1 MHAISGALLLA
12 TVATALPAAAAGFTD
27 PTVDPSTY
35 QIHILPTDPTV
46 QVDIHAITDAHPG
59 AGLELGFT
67 NVGGPIALLSMVGFI
82 RDGFAWNPATDGA
95 IASLGFTNDRYVDGG
110 DAYLNG
116 ALTTFSRALVAQ
128 GGQYYVA
135 AIADEGQLRQ
145 AWYTTSAAALQAAD
159 FARFDFGTG
168 VLDASQHPDFSAQGA
183 TLGFGFLNRFLFDTN
198 GAPYALDASFRYDNI
213 GITVNA
219 APVPEPGAA
228 SLLAAGL
235 ALLVWA
241 GRQRLR

>member
-1 MHAISGALLLA
+1 MHAFSGAALLA
-12 TVATALPAAAAGFTD
+12 AAVTALPAAAAGFTD

-59 AGLELGFT
+59 AGLELRFT
-67 NVGGPIALLSMVGFI
+67 NGGGPIALLSMVGFVGG
-82 RDGFAWNPATDGA
+82 GFAWNPATDGA

-110 DAYLNG
+110 DAFLNG

-128 GGQYYVA
+128 GGQFYVA
-135 AIADEGQLRQ
+135 AIVDQGQTRQ
-145 AWYTTSAAALQAAD
+145 AWYTTSAAALRAAD

-168 VLDASQHPDFSAQGA
+168 VLDASLHPDFSIQGA
-183 TLGFGFLNRFLFDTN
+183 ALGFGFLNRFQFDTN
-198 GAPYALDASFRYDNI
+198 GAPYSVDARFRYDNI

-235 ALLVWA
+235 ALLVWT
-241 GRQRLR
+241 GRHRAR